1 LQLKNKRKNGG
12 GNKVRWSY
20 HGDTMQKGEIF
31 VTGGVFLLDIG
42 LLMGAINFNMS
53 ITYTSIRRYHNFER

>member
-42 LLMGAINFNMS
+42 LLMGAIGLK
-53 ITYTSIRRYHNFER
+53 IPIIYTSLRRYDNFEE